1 MDIRPVSVCCP
12 AYPLLS
18 ALTAAAVLV
27 SCDDKPQQPVGSP
40 AAPQAAQ
47 AAEAQEEQ
55 LTSGFIVPA
64 LPWSPP
70 EVTGD
75 TVTIPAPETPETP
88 ACDAPDEVDAL
99 PADEGPLSES

>member
-1 MDIRPVSVCCP
+1 MDMRPLPFRRP
-12 AYPLLS
+12 AYPLFT
-18 ALTAAAVLV
+18 ALTTAAVLAA
-27 SCDDKPQQPVGSP
+27 CDDKPQQHIKSSLVP
-40 AAPQAAQ
+40 
-47 AAEAQEEQ
+47 EAGEEQ

-99 PADEGPLSES
+99 PADEEPLSES